1 MAPIR
6 NTDTYRTLSQ
16 LNLNHLLYFWA
27 VARTGSVTAAS
38 ERLGVSQ
45 PSVSEQIRTL
55 ERRLQARLFDR
66 NARGMT
72 LTPEGQV
79 AMRFAEELVGVCSDL
94 VRSIPIEREES
105 VRPLSIGAADAV
117 PKIIVQNI
125 LAPAWAESPAIPV
138 VCREWRVDHLLAEL
152 SLHRL
157 DAVITDA
164 AVDLDNEA
172 AIRTYAAGSA
182 AVDLYAS
189 PALARRVRRLFP
201 ARADEIPMLF
211 TTEGSS
217 LRTELDRW
225 FAVRRMTPRVA
236 AEADDRAL
244 LHHLAGQSVGAVP
257 VPVSIGKQI
266 AAQFG
271 LTRLGRLEGLTER
284 YCLSTVNRAHPHPG
298 VERLLE
304 ALARHT
310 RRR

>member
-6 NTDTYRTLSQ
+6 NTDIYRTLSQ

-27 VARTGSVTAAS
+27 VARSGSVTAAS
-38 ERLGVSQ
+38 QRLGVSQ

-55 ERRLQARLFDR
+55 ERRMHARLFDR
-66 NARGMT
+66 HARGVT

-94 VRSIPIEREES
+94 VRSIPLERVES
-105 VRPLSIGAADAV
+105 IRPLSIGAADAV
-117 PKIIVQNI
+117 PKIIVRGI
-125 LAPAWAESPAIPV
+125 LAPAWEAEPTIPI

-157 DAVITDA
+157 DVVITDA
-164 AVDLDNEA
+164 AVDLGTDA
-172 AIRTYAAGSA
+172 SIRTYPAGSS
-182 AVDLYAS
+182 AVDLYAK
-189 PALARRVRRLFP
+189 PVLARKVRRLFP
-201 ARADEIPMLF
+201 AQADEIPMLLP
-211 TTEGSS
+211 TEGAA

-225 FAVRRMTPRVA
+225 FAVRRMTPILA

-244 LHHLAGQSVGAVP
+244 LHHLADEGVGAVP
-257 VPVSIGKQI
+257 VPVTIGKEI

-271 LTRLGRLEGLTER
+271 LTRVGRFEGLTER
-284 YCLSTVNRAHPHPG
+284 YCLSTVGRVHPHPG

-304 ALARHT
+304 ALAKHARK
-310 RRR
+310 R